1 MENLFMSIFDGIRRQ
16 LRSVIEW
23 HDPNPDALFYEWG
36 DNGDEIKNASKLIV
50 GPGQGCI
57 FVYEGKVQAVLEEQR
72 LVNLE
77 TANLP
82 FWTTIKNFMQFFE
95 SHHKVGIYFFRR
107 TEILNQKWGTT
118 SSIKYEDPKY
128 KFPVGLKAYGNY
140 SYRISDGRDFFVNV
154 VGSHG
159 DFLVEDFR
167 KVMSERIIHPFS
179 DFLAENKYSYT
190 DIDASRNEISAGVT
204 AKLNA
209 DFGKL
214 GFEMTDFRIE
224 GTNFDDETLT
234 RINRIADVAA
244 EAQAAQAAGVDY
256 AKLQQLE
263 AMREAARN
271 EGGAAGAGVGLGAGI
286 GLGQAM
292 AQGMQNLPSEPTVHL
307 ANDTAGKLAQ
317 LKELNS
323 QGLITDQEY
332 ADKRQA
338 LLDTL

>member
-1 MENLFMSIFDGIRRQ
+1 MALFDGIRRQ

-23 HDPNPDALFYEWG
+23 RDPNPDALFYEWS

-57 FVYEGKVQAVLEEQR
+57 FVYEGKVQAVIEEQC
-72 LVNLE
+72 LMTLE
-77 TANLP
+77 TDNIP
-82 FWTTIKNFMQFFE
+82 FWTTLKNFMQFFE
-95 SHHKVGIYFFRR
+95 SHHKVGIYFFKR

-118 SSIKYEDPKY
+118 ATIKYEDPQY

-140 SYRISDGRDFFVNV
+140 SYRISSGRDFFVNV

-159 DFLVEDFR
+159 NFLVEDFR
-167 KVMSERIIHPFS
+167 KVMSERIIHPLS
-179 DFLAENKYSYT
+179 DYLAESKYSYA
-190 DIDASRNEISAGVT
+190 DIDANRVEIAKGIN
-204 AKLNA
+204 AKLKV

-214 GFEMTDFRIE
+214 GFVMTDFRIE
-224 GTNFDDETLT
+224 GTNFDDETLI
-234 RINRIADVAA
+234 RINRIADVSA
-244 EAQAAQAAGVDY
+244 EAQAAQVAGVDY

-292 AQGMQNLPSEPTVHL
+292 TQGLQAPTVQPATQP
-307 ANDTAGKLAQ
+307 ANDVATKLAQ
-317 LKELNS
+317 LKDLNNK
-323 QGLITDQEY
+323 GLISDQEY

-338 LLDTL
+338 LLDDL

>member
-1 MENLFMSIFDGIRRQ
+1 MALFDGLRRQ

-23 HDPNPDALFYEWG
+23 KDPHPDALFHEWS
-36 DNGDEIKNASKLIV
+36 DNGDEIKNASRLIV

-57 FVYEGKVQAVLEEQR
+57 FVYEGKVQAVLDEQCM
-72 LVNLE
+72 VDLE
-77 TANLP
+77 TANIP

-95 SHHKVGIYFFRR
+95 SHHKVGIYYFKR
-107 TEILNQKWGTT
+107 TQILNQKWGTT

-140 SYRISDGRDFFVNV
+140 SYKITDGAGFFVNV

-167 KVMSERIIHPFS
+167 KVMSERMIHPLT
-179 DFLAENKYSYT
+179 DFLAESKYSYA
-190 DIDASRNEISAGVT
+190 DIDANRNEISEGVS

-209 DFGKL
+209 DFAKL
-214 GFEMTDFRIE
+214 GFEMTDFRVE
-224 GTNFDDETLT
+224 GTSFDDETLT
-234 RINRIADVAA
+234 RINRIANVTA
-244 EAQAAQAAGVDY
+244 EAQAAQAAGMDY

-286 GLGQAM
+286 GLGQIL
-292 AQGMQNLPSEPTVHL
+292 AQGMQNISPAPASSAKAEDDM
-307 ANDTAGKLAQ
+307 ASKLEK

-323 QGLITDQEY
+323 KGLISDQEY
-332 ADKRQA
+332 ADKRKA
-338 LLDTL
+338 ILDSL